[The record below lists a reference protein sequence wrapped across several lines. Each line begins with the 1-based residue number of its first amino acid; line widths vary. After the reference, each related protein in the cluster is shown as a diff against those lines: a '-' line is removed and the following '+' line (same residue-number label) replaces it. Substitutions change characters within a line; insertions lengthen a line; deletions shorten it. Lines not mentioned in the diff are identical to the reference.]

1 MATTQ
6 KRGDSYR
13 ITVSCG
19 YDIHGKQIRHTMTWT
34 PDPKMTPKQVEKE
47 LKRQTVLFEERIK
60 NGTVEV
66 NGKIKLKDF
75 CDKFLDE
82 YARTTLKPTTVRNY
96 ERDIERICEALGHLK
111 LEAIKPAQ
119 ITRFYNNLMKDGSN
133 KATGGALDAVSV
145 AAVNRTFSA
154 VMGKAVKWGYI
165 NSNPVSRA
173 EKPRVEQKESTYLDA
188 DEARHMLE
196 LIQEEPIHWRTVII
210 FDLFSGL
217 RRQELL
223 GLKWEDIDFDKRTIT
238 VRRTVNYVPK
248 KGVYESTTKSKKSRR
263 PLHISAT
270 AVGLLLEVQRWQQ
283 QREKELGD
291 AWKGE
296 GYVFTKD
303 DGERQFPDSITAWFH
318 KFVMRNNLPDVHVHS
333 LRHTFASLQIAD
345 GVPLVAVSR
354 QLGHAK
360 PSTTSDIYAHVLA
373 QVEAQA
379 DKTFDRFADV
389 LNLDE
394 DATNTKKPKK
404 FKKNGTE

>member
-34 PDPKMTPKQVEKE
+34 PDPKMTPRQVEKE

-75 CDKFLDE
+75 CEKFLDE
-82 YARTTLKPTTVRNY
+82 YAHPNLKHTTVRNY

-111 LEAIKPAQ
+111 LESIKPAQ
-119 ITRFYNNLMKDGSN
+119 ITRFYNSLMKTGSN

-196 LIQEEPIHWRTVII
+196 LIQDEPIHWRTVII

-263 PLHISAT
+263 PLHISVT
-270 AVGLLLEVQRWQQ
+270 AVSLLLEVQRWQE
-283 QREKELGD
+283 QRSKELGD

-296 GYVFTKD
+296 GYVFTKCSY
-303 DGERQFPDSITAWFH
+303 RPA
-318 KFVMRNNLPDVHVHS
+318 LS
-333 LRHTFASLQIAD
+333 LNSHHTLSLSCH
-345 GVPLVAVSR
+345 GVC
-354 QLGHAK
+354 
-360 PSTTSDIYAHVLA
+360 PSTGHQMPGVTPRHLEITPLLPASASRSQQCTEPYGRPPAASAVGRRTSGSCRTA
-373 QVEAQA
+373 
-379 DKTFDRFADV
+379 
-389 LNLDE
+389 
-394 DATNTKKPKK
+394 
-404 FKKNGTE
+404 G